1 MPFAL
6 LLHTQT
12 EAVLDLLEHLGTLPE
27 ASEPAMFLLLRS
39 WCDNVETI
47 QGFWNNRVSSL
58 ALAKVLLSQRTSL
71 QGLTVKGNMIVDP
84 SEGQ

>member
-12 EAVLDLLEHLGTLPE
+12 EAVLDLLEQFGTLPE
-27 ASEPAMFLLLRS
+27 ASEPALFLLLRC

-47 QGFWNNRVSSL
+47 QGFWSNRVSSL
-58 ALAKVLLSQRTSL
+58 ALAKVLLSQRASL
-71 QGLTVKGNMIVDP
+71 HDLSVKGNMIVDP